1 MTRYD
6 SASFDVASVD
16 GALLS
21 TRAVRR
27 RLDLEREVDQQLLLD
42 CIDVAEQA
50 PTGGNQGSRRW
61 VIVRDPALKAQ
72 LAELYRE
79 VAGNWMIE
87 TRDRLAGSGHRNEV
101 VMNSAAHLA
110 EHLADVPAIVIPTII
125 GRHDGS
131 GQPGLFDSVIQ
142 AAWSFCVALRAR
154 GLGTTW
160 TTAGL
165 SRHTDIAEL
174 LGIPETMTQI
184 AMIPVAHTTGTEFA
198 AARRYPAREITYV
211 DRFARTYEHGPSDPI
226 RLADQPGTVV
236 EVDIK
241 APLSRVWELVTDIS
255 IPSRFSPEATGA
267 EWSGGHDGPALG
279 ATFSG
284 SNQHDAIGE
293 WSLTCF
299 VDDFEE
305 KSRFGWCTS
314 DPDNPGAHW
323 RFDLEAIAGA
333 IRLRY
338 RMFLGTGPSGLT
350 MAVQSMPDKEPRI
363 LSRRMSEHH
372 ANMTAVVEGIKALAE
387 NPDDGAAA
395 TG

>member
-1 MTRYD
+1 MNRYD
-6 SASFDVASVD
+6 SATFDVASVD

-27 RLDLEREVDQQLLLD
+27 RLDLERPVDQELLLD

-61 VIVRDPALKAQ
+61 IVVRDPALKAR

-79 VAGNWMIE
+79 AAGDWMIE

-142 AAWSFCVALRAR
+142 SAWSFCVALRAR

-174 LGIPETMTQI
+174 LGIPDTMTQI
-184 AMIPVAHTTGTEFA
+184 AMLPVAWTKGTEFA
-198 AARRYPAREITYV
+198 AAPRYPAREITYV
-211 DRFARTYEHGPSDPI
+211 DGFARTYEHGPSDPI

-236 EVDIK
+236 EIDIE
-241 APLSRVWELVTDIS
+241 APVSRVWELVTDLS
-255 IPSRFSPEATGA
+255 LPTRFSEESTDAT
-267 EWSGGHDGPALG
+267 WTDGHTGPALG
-279 ATFSG
+279 ATFTG
-284 SNQHDAIGE
+284 TNQHDAVGE
-293 WSLTCF
+293 WSLTCY
-299 VDDFEE
+299 VDDFAEE
-305 KSRFGWCTS
+305 SRFGWCTS

-323 RFDLEAIAGA
+323 RFHLEPVAGA
-333 IRLRY
+333 VRLRY

-350 MAVQSMPDKEPRI
+350 MAVRSMPDKEPRI
-363 LSRRMSEHH
+363 LSRRMAEHH
-372 ANMTAVVEGIKALAE
+372 ANMTAVVEGIKHLAE
-387 NPDDGAAA
+387 NRADAPGRA
-395 TG
+395 G